1 MHILVLIKQVPETD
15 KVKMDP
21 QTGTMV
27 RSGLESIVNPLDL
40 YAIEEALVLKERYGA
55 HITVLSM
62 GPPDA
67 ERALRESLAMGCDS
81 AILLTDRAFAGSDT
95 WATSR
100 VLAAAIRRAGDVD
113 IILAGERATDGDTG
127 QVGPAVAA
135 WLDIPVLTY
144 VSSLEIEAAPLS
156 TTTAA
161 RGATPSNNTPPSTNG
176 APFPGN
182 APLAATDAPLSE
194 NTPAAISGAPSP
206 VTAPKAIRVRRLTE
220 EGYQVLE
227 ARLPCLVTVVKEIAS
242 PRLPTLRGKKFA
254 RSAEI
259 VRWGAGDL
267 GLDPASTGLAGSPTR
282 VTKIFYP
289 KVARNGQRIVA
300 ADEAGIEMAISHI
313 VTLFEN
319 KGLLGKTAI
328 GDSASAPSVSPAAA
342 PSSSSAPEH
351 SSVAQGAAGQE
362 SDTADTPTKPEFW
375 ILAERRAGSLDVV
388 SFELL
393 ARARALA
400 DSRGASLAAVVPT
413 PSLSDK
419 DAGALI
425 AHGADTV
432 IALEHAFL
440 RNFVC
445 EPWAEALLNLV
456 RERKPEVFLAAA
468 TTTGRTLMPYLAAKL
483 GTGLTADCTELA
495 IEEGTGLLLQT
506 RPAIGGNIMATIKT
520 ARHKPQMATVRPHS
534 MQPLAPDPWRRGRVI
549 RLAGEAFFVG
559 KDPEPSVRLLSLD
572 RTTEDFENLEGASIV
587 VSGGRGLK
595 KADNFKL
602 IRELVRSLGAVV
614 GASREAV
621 DRGWISYPHQVGL
634 SGKTISPEIYLCAG
648 ISGAI
653 QHLAGIRTAKTII
666 SINTDPEAPIHAVAD
681 LAIVGDLFEI
691 LPRLTALTAR
701 LRQRY
706 PEAAPH
712 EHPWPSSNGPA
723 PVSPTTTDHGADT
736 SQGAQI

>member
-21 QTGTMV
+21 ETGTMV
-27 RSGLESIVNPLDL
+27 RSGLESIINPLDL
-40 YAIEEALVLKERYGA
+40 YAIEEALVLKERLGA

-81 AILLTDRAFAGSDT
+81 AILLTDRAFAGADT

-100 VLAAAIRRAGDVD
+100 VLAEAIRRVGDVD
-113 IILAGERATDGDTG
+113 LVFAGERATDGDTG
-127 QVGPAVAA
+127 QVGPAVAS

-144 VSSLEIEAAPLS
+144 VSSLEIEAAP
-156 TTTAA
+156 
-161 RGATPSNNTPPSTNG
+161 PSAVG
-176 APFPGN
+176 APLPK
-182 APLAATDAPLSE
+182 T
-194 NTPAAISGAPSP
+194 TP
-206 VTAPKAIRVRRLTE
+206 TAIRVRRLTE
-220 EGYQVLE
+220 EGYQVLQVVP
-227 ARLPCLVTVVKEIAS
+227 PCLVTVVKEIAS

-259 VRWGAGDL
+259 VRWGAREL
-267 GLDPASTGLAGSPTR
+267 GLDPASTGLVGSPTR

-300 ADEAGIEMAISHI
+300 ADEAGIEKAIGHIMA
-313 VTLFEN
+313 LLEN
-319 KGLLGKTAI
+319 GGFLGKATV
-328 GDSASAPSVSPAAA
+328 GDGAFVSPEPLASSPVSASPLGRSPVAGDEQGQGPETAAA
-342 PSSSSAPEH
+342 
-351 SSVAQGAAGQE
+351 SVR
-362 SDTADTPTKPEFW
+362 PEFW
-375 ILAERRAGSLDVV
+375 ILAERRSGGLDVV

-400 DSRGASLAAVVPT
+400 DSRGALLAAVVPT
-413 PSLSDK
+413 SSLSEK
-419 DAGALI
+419 DAEALI
-425 AHGADTV
+425 AHGADSV
-432 IALEHAFL
+432 IAVEHPLLRDFL
-440 RNFVC
+440 C
-445 EPWAEALLNLV
+445 EIWAEVLLNLV

-495 IEEGTGLLLQT
+495 IEKDTGLLLQT

-534 MQPLAPDPWRRGRVI
+534 MQLSPDPGRRGTVI
-549 RLAGEAFFVG
+549 RLACDPLAG
-559 KDPEPSVRLLSLD
+559 KDSPEPPVRILALE
-572 RTTEDFENLEGASIV
+572 RNIEDFENLEGARIV

-602 IRELVRSLGAVV
+602 IRELARTLGAVV

-634 SGKTISPEIYLCAG
+634 SGKTISPEIYLGAG

-691 LPRLTALTAR
+691 LPRLTAR
-701 LRQRY
+701 LRQGSTGDL
-706 PEAAPH
+706 PHEPPTPPPDIPAAAPTAA
-712 EHPWPSSNGPA
+712 ENR
-723 PVSPTTTDHGADT
+723 ADT
-736 SQGAQI
+736 SKGAQI

>member
-81 AILLTDRAFAGSDT
+81 AILLTDKAFAGSDT

-100 VLAAAIRRAGDVD
+100 VLAAAIRRAGEVD

-156 TTTAA
+156 ATTAA
-161 RGATPSNNTPPSTNG
+161 RS
-176 APFPGN
+176 
-182 APLAATDAPLSE
+182 APLSE
-194 NTPAAISGAPSP
+194 NTPAATTSAPSP
-206 VTAPKAIRVRRLTE
+206 RAAPKAIRVRRLTE

-267 GLDPASTGLAGSPTR
+267 GLDPAGTGLAGSPTR

-289 KVARNGQRIVA
+289 KVARNGQHIVA
-300 ADEAGIEMAISHI
+300 ADEAGIEIAISHI
-313 VTLFEN
+313 VALFKN
-319 KGLLGKTAI
+319 KGILDKTSA
-328 GDSASAPSVSPAAA
+328 GDASSAPSVPLAAG
-342 PSSSSAPEH
+342 PSSSFALERPFVGAEEQMPESAE
-351 SSVAQGAAGQE
+351 A
-362 SDTADTPTKPEFW
+362 TTKPEFW
-375 ILAERRAGSLDVV
+375 ILAERRAGNLDVV

-413 PSLSDK
+413 SFLSEE

-425 AHGADTV
+425 THGADTV
-432 IALEHAFL
+432 IALEHPFL
-440 RNFVC
+440 RDFLS
-445 EPWAEALLNLV
+445 EPWAEVLFNLV

-520 ARHKPQMATVRPHS
+520 AHHKPQMATVRPHS
-534 MQPLAPDPWRRGRVI
+534 MQPLSPDHERRGMVL
-549 RLAGEAFFVG
+549 RLAGGAFFVG
-559 KDPEPSVRLLSLD
+559 KDSEPPVRLLALE
-572 RTTEDFENLEGASIV
+572 RNTEDFENLEGARVV

-602 IRELVRSLGAVV
+602 IRELARTLGAVV

-621 DRGWISYPHQVGL
+621 DRGWVSYPHQVGL
-634 SGKTISPEIYLCAG
+634 SGKTISPEIYLAAG

-691 LPRLTALTAR
+691 LPRLTAR
-701 LRQRY
+701 LRQRSIG
-706 PEAAPH
+706 AVPH
-712 EHPWPSSNGPA
+712 EQFGPSSDGPVPA
-723 PVSPTTTDHGADT
+723 TPTTTEQGTDT
-736 SQGAQI
+736 SKGAKL

>member
-1 MHILVLIKQVPETD
+1 MHIFVLIKQVPETD

-21 QTGTMV
+21 ETGTMV

-100 VLAAAIRRAGDVD
+100 VLAAATRRAGDVD

-144 VSSLEIEAAPLS
+144 VSSLEIEAPPLPA
-156 TTTAA
+156 TTATHS
-161 RGATPSNNTPPSTNG
+161 ATLFENT
-176 APFPGN
+176 
-182 APLAATDAPLSE
+182 LAATIGVPS
-194 NTPAAISGAPSP
+194 SGAALK
-206 VTAPKAIRVRRLTE
+206 TIRVRRLTE
-220 EGYQVLE
+220 EGYQVLQ
-227 ARLPCLVTVVKEIAS
+227 ARPPCLVTVVKEIAS

-254 RSAEI
+254 RGAEI
-259 VRWGAGDL
+259 VRWGARDL

-300 ADEAGIEMAISHI
+300 ADEAGIETAIGHI
-313 VTLFEN
+313 MTLFEK
-319 KGLLGKTAI
+319 KGLLDKASA
-328 GDSASAPSVSPAAA
+328 GDRASAPSAALAAA
-342 PSSSSAPEH
+342 PSSSSAFESPFIDAE
-351 SSVAQGAAGQE
+351 AQGP
-362 SDTADTPTKPEFW
+362 DTTETTTKPEFW
-375 ILAERRAGSLDVV
+375 ILAERRAGGLDVV

-393 ARARALA
+393 ARARVLA

-413 PSLSDK
+413 FSLSDE

-432 IALEHAFL
+432 IALEHPFL
-440 RNFVC
+440 CDFLC
-445 EPWAEALLNLV
+445 EPWAEVLYKLV

-534 MQPLAPDPWRRGRVI
+534 MQPLSPDTGRRGRVI
-549 RLAGEAFFVG
+549 RLARGPFTGEAS
-559 KDPEPSVRLLSLD
+559 EPPVRILALE
-572 RTTEDFENLEGASIV
+572 RNTEDFENLEGARVV

-602 IRELVRSLGAVV
+602 IRELARTLGAVV

-621 DRGWISYPHQVGL
+621 DRGWVSYPHQVGL
-634 SGKTISPEIYLCAG
+634 SGKTISPEIYLCIG

-653 QHLAGIRTAKTII
+653 QHLAGIRTAKTVI
-666 SINTDPEAPIHAVAD
+666 SINTDPDASIHAVAD

-691 LPRLTALTAR
+691 LPRLTSR
-701 LRQRY
+701 LRQG
-706 PEAAPH
+706 ATHGLPH
-712 EHPWPSSNGPA
+712 EHPWPSSDGPA
-723 PVSPTTTDHGADT
+723 PASPAAARSVDEEVTGT
-736 SQGAQI
+736 SKEARS

>member
-21 QTGTMV
+21 ETGTMV
-27 RSGLESIVNPLDL
+27 RSGLESIINPLDL
-40 YAIEEALVLKERYGA
+40 YAIEEALVLKERLGA

-100 VLAAAIRRAGDVD
+100 VLAEAIRRAGEVD
-113 IILAGERATDGDTG
+113 LVFAGERATDGDTG
-127 QVGPAVAA
+127 QVGPAVAS

-144 VSSLEIEAAPLS
+144 VSALEIGAAS
-156 TTTAA
+156 ADA
-161 RGATPSNNTPPSTNG
+161 DSAFS
-176 APFPGN
+176 PGN
-182 APLAATDAPLSE
+182 APLAAVGAPL
-194 NTPAAISGAPSP
+194 PK
-206 VTAPKAIRVRRLTE
+206 TAPTAIRVRRLTE
-220 EGYQVLE
+220 EGYQVLQVVP
-227 ARLPCLVTVVKEIAS
+227 PCLVTVVKEIAS

-259 VRWGAGDL
+259 VRWGAREL
-267 GLDPASTGLAGSPTR
+267 GLDPASTGLVGSPTR

-300 ADEAGIEMAISHI
+300 ADEAGIE
-313 VTLFEN
+313 
-319 KGLLGKTAI
+319 KAI
-328 GDSASAPSVSPAAA
+328 GHIMALLENEGFFGKATVKYGAFVSPEPLAVSPVSASPLGRSAVAGDAQGQGPETAAA
-342 PSSSSAPEH
+342 SA
-351 SSVAQGAAGQE
+351 
-362 SDTADTPTKPEFW
+362 KPEFW
-375 ILAERRAGSLDVV
+375 ILAERRAGGLDVV

-400 DSRGASLAAVVPT
+400 DSRGALLAAVVPT
-413 PSLSDK
+413 SSLSEK
-419 DAGALI
+419 DAEALI
-425 AHGADTV
+425 AHGADSV
-432 IALEHAFL
+432 IAVEHPLLRDFL
-440 RNFVC
+440 C
-445 EPWAEALLNLV
+445 EIWAEVLLNLV

-495 IEEGTGLLLQT
+495 IEKDTRLLLQT

-534 MQPLAPDPWRRGRVI
+534 MQPLSPDPGRRGTVI
-549 RLAGEAFFVG
+549 RLACDPLAG
-559 KDPEPSVRLLSLD
+559 KDSPEPPVRILALE
-572 RTTEDFENLEGASIV
+572 RNIEDFENLEGARIV

-602 IRELVRSLGAVV
+602 IRELARTLGAVV

-634 SGKTISPEIYLCAG
+634 SGKTISPEIYLGAG

-691 LPRLTALTAR
+691 LPRLTAR
-701 LRQRY
+701 LRQESTDTL
-706 PEAAPH
+706 PHEPPTPPPDIPAAAPTAA
-712 EHPWPSSNGPA
+712 ENR
-723 PVSPTTTDHGADT
+723 ADT
-736 SQGAQI
+736 SKGAQI

>member
-81 AILLTDRAFAGSDT
+81 AILLTDKAFAGSDT

-100 VLAAAIRRAGDVD
+100 VLAAAIRRAGEVD

-135 WLDIPVLTY
+135 WLDIPALTY

-156 TTTAA
+156 ATTAA
-161 RGATPSNNTPPSTNG
+161 RS
-176 APFPGN
+176 
-182 APLAATDAPLSE
+182 APLSE
-194 NTPAAISGAPSP
+194 NTPAATTSAPSP
-206 VTAPKAIRVRRLTE
+206 RAAPKAIRVRRLTE

-254 RSAEI
+254 RSAKI

-267 GLDPASTGLAGSPTR
+267 GLDPAGTGLAGSPTR

-289 KVARNGQRIVA
+289 KVARNGQHIVA

-313 VTLFEN
+313 VALFEN
-319 KGLLGKTAI
+319 KGILDKTSA
-328 GDSASAPSVSPAAA
+328 GDASSAPSVPLAAG
-342 PSSSSAPEH
+342 PSSSFALERPFVGAEEQMPESAE
-351 SSVAQGAAGQE
+351 A
-362 SDTADTPTKPEFW
+362 TTKPEFW
-375 ILAERRAGSLDVV
+375 ILAERRAGNLDVV

-413 PSLSDK
+413 SFLSEE

-432 IALEHAFL
+432 IALECPFL
-440 RNFVC
+440 RDFLC
-445 EPWAEALLNLV
+445 EPWAEVLFNLV

-520 ARHKPQMATVRPHS
+520 AHHKPQMATVRPHS
-534 MQPLAPDPWRRGRVI
+534 MQPLSPDHERRGMVL
-549 RLAGEAFFVG
+549 RLAGGAFFVG
-559 KDPEPSVRLLSLD
+559 KDSEPPVRLLALE
-572 RTTEDFENLEGASIV
+572 RNTEDFENLEGARVV

-602 IRELVRSLGAVV
+602 IRELARTLGAVV

-621 DRGWISYPHQVGL
+621 DRGWVSYPHQVGL
-634 SGKTISPEIYLCAG
+634 SGKTISPEIYLAAG

-653 QHLAGIRTAKTII
+653 QHLAGIRTAKTIV

-691 LPRLTALTAR
+691 LPRLTAC
-701 LRQRY
+701 LRQRSNG
-706 PEAAPH
+706 AAPH
-712 EHPWPSSNGPA
+712 EQFGPSSDGPVPA
-723 PVSPTTTDHGADT
+723 TPTTTEHGTDT
-736 SQGAQI
+736 SKGAQL

>member
-21 QTGTMV
+21 ETGTMV
-27 RSGLESIVNPLDL
+27 RSGLESIINPLDL
-40 YAIEEALVLKERYGA
+40 YAIEEALVLKERLGA

-67 ERALRESLAMGCDS
+67 ARALRESLAMGCDS
-81 AILLTDRAFAGSDT
+81 AILLTDRAFAGADT

-100 VLAAAIRRAGDVD
+100 VLAEASRRVGDVD
-113 IILAGERATDGDTG
+113 LVFAGERATDGDTG
-127 QVGPAVAA
+127 QVGPAVAS

-144 VSSLEIEAAPLS
+144 VSSLEIEAAP
-156 TTTAA
+156 
-161 RGATPSNNTPPSTNG
+161 PSAVG
-176 APFPGN
+176 APLPK
-182 APLAATDAPLSE
+182 T
-194 NTPAAISGAPSP
+194 TP
-206 VTAPKAIRVRRLTE
+206 TAIRVRRLTE
-220 EGYQVLE
+220 EGYQVLQVVP
-227 ARLPCLVTVVKEIAS
+227 PCLVTVVKEIAS

-259 VRWGAGDL
+259 VRWGAREL
-267 GLDPASTGLAGSPTR
+267 GLDPASTGLVGSPTR

-300 ADEAGIEMAISHI
+300 ADEAGIEKAIGHIMA
-313 VTLFEN
+313 LLEN
-319 KGLLGKTAI
+319 GGFLGKATV
-328 GDSASAPSVSPAAA
+328 GDGAFVSPEPLASSPVSASPLGRSPVAGDEQGQGPETAAA
-342 PSSSSAPEH
+342 
-351 SSVAQGAAGQE
+351 SVR
-362 SDTADTPTKPEFW
+362 PEFW
-375 ILAERRAGSLDVV
+375 ILAERRSGGLDVV

-400 DSRGASLAAVVPT
+400 DSRGALLAAVVPT
-413 PSLSDK
+413 SSLSEK
-419 DAGALI
+419 DAEALI
-425 AHGADTV
+425 AHGADSV
-432 IALEHAFL
+432 IAVEHPLLRDFL
-440 RNFVC
+440 C
-445 EPWAEALLNLV
+445 EIWAEVLLNLV

-495 IEEGTGLLLQT
+495 IEKDTGLLLQT

-534 MQPLAPDPWRRGRVI
+534 MQPLSPDPGRRGTVI
-549 RLAGEAFFVG
+549 RLACDPLAG
-559 KDPEPSVRLLSLD
+559 KDSPEPPVRILALE
-572 RTTEDFENLEGASIV
+572 RNIEDFENLEGARIV

-602 IRELVRSLGAVV
+602 IRELARTLGAVV

-634 SGKTISPEIYLCAG
+634 SGKTISPEIYLGAG

-691 LPRLTALTAR
+691 LPRLTAR
-701 LRQRY
+701 LRQGSTGDL
-706 PEAAPH
+706 PHEPPTPPPDIPAAAPTAA
-712 EHPWPSSNGPA
+712 ENR
-723 PVSPTTTDHGADT
+723 ADT
-736 SQGAQI
+736 SKGAQI